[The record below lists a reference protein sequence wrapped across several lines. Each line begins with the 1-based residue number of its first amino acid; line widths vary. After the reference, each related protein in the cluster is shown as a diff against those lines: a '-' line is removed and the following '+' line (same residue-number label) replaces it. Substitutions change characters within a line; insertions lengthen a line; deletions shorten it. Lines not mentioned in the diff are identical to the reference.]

1 MKTQYIKMCETVKA
15 VKRGKFLSLNA
26 YIGKEETPQVNN
38 LTPPP
43 PPPPPPPAATAQL
56 ESRKRKGRSTEG
68 CE

>member
-1 MKTQYIKMCETVKA
+1 MCETVKA

-26 YIGKEETPQVNN
+26 YIGKEETSQINN
-38 LTPPP
+38 LTLPPP
-43 PPPPPPPAATAQL
+43 PPAQL